1 MNQFSFE
8 FRMQRIK
15 HLRIVRVFRATIIVL
30 VAAMGLSVSVPA
42 RAQEEKLTGWERSI
56 VTIEISRKQYDYYQP
71 WSKRTRRF
79 QKIGTVI
86 GDHQILTTADE
97 LFDRTLVRLQKG

>member
-1 MNQFSFE
+1 MNQFSFK
-8 FRMQRIK
+8 FRNWTLKSWRLI
-15 HLRIVRVFRATIIVL
+15 RVFH
-30 VAAMGLSVSVPA
+30 PA
-42 RAQEEKLTGWERSI
+42 RIALLTAMALIFSMSAGAQEDKLTGWERSI

-86 GDHQILTTADE
+86 GDRQILTTADE
-97 LFDRTLVRLQKG
+97 LFDRTLIRL